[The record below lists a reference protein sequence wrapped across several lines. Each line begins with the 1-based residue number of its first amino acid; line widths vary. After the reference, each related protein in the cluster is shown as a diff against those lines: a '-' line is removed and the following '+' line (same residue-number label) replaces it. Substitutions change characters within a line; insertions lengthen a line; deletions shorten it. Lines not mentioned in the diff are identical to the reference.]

1 MGGVFFL
8 RDESNLASEGKC
20 KLNDMAAVYFLLL
33 FSAILFYFYFL
44 TNAANLPSVRFNYN
58 RKRKRIINILNVKKQ
73 KKNIRGQ
80 L

>member
-1 MGGVFFL
+1 MNHLVHGCKNQEDGWGFL

-33 FSAILFYFYFL
+33 FSTILFYFYFGRTAQ
-44 TNAANLPSVRFNYN
+44 TNRVSENY
-58 RKRKRIINILNVKKQ
+58 KETLSDSY
-73 KKNIRGQ
+73 